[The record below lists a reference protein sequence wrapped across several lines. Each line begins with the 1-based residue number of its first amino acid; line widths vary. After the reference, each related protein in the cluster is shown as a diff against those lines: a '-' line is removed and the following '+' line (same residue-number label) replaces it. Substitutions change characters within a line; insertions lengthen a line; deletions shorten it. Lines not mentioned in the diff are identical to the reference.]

1 MGSDLERSSSSQFN
15 YVMFLVNWL
24 TAVEMPVTKTGIKK
38 VETHLH
44 PIPRL
49 HLRLQNGVGV
59 AAFI

>member
-1 MGSDLERSSSSQFN
+1 
-15 YVMFLVNWL
+15 MFLVNWL

>member
-1 MGSDLERSSSSQFN
+1 MALF
-15 YVMFLVNWL
+15 FWL
-24 TAVEMPVTKTGIKK
+24 TTIEIPVRKTKVLK

-49 HLRLQNGVGV
+49 HLRLQNGAGE